1 MAPRHEY
8 LRAFRQRLEQAA
20 AIVRARDPAALVVV
34 VLDAADNSVY
44 AANLTKDDCF
54 VSDLMMEAPPE
65 GCRIVALARPN
76 RTKEL
81 AAPGQADP
89 FTLASFT
96 IKETTDFVRRML
108 PKATQETLEAFHLRT
123 FGNPRVQAYQL
134 ATTDSLEEIV
144 RGLGPGGQTV
154 DRKSTRLNSSPK
166 CAPRKPT
173 TA

>member
-1 MAPRHEY
+1 MR
-8 LRAFRQRLEQAA
+8 
-20 AIVRARDPAALVVV
+20 ISDWSSDVCS
-34 VLDAADNSVY
+34 AD
-44 AANLTKDDCF
+44 L
-54 VSDLMMEAPPE
+54 MEAPPE

-108 PKATQETLEAFHLRT
+108 PKATQETLKAFHLRT

-134 ATTDSLEEIV
+134 DTTDSHEEIV
-144 RGLGPGGQTV
+144 RGLGPGSQKIGRTHVRTPVTNAHRVRRFLLDKKHRQLFTQYTVQTY
-154 DRKSTRLNSSPK
+154 SQ
-166 CAPRKPT
+166 
-173 TA
+173 

>member
-8 LRAFRQRLEQAA
+8 LRAFLQRREQAA
-20 AIVRARDPAALVVV
+20 AIGRARDPAALVVV

-76 RTKEL
+76 PTNEL

-89 FTLASFT
+89 FTPASFT
-96 IKETTDFVRRML
+96 IQETTDFVRRML
-108 PKATQETLEAFHLRT
+108 PTATQEQQETLPPRT
-123 FGNPRVQAYQL
+123 HSNPTGHA
-134 ATTDSLEEIV
+134 
-144 RGLGPGGQTV
+144 QTI
-154 DRKSTRLNSSPK
+154 
-166 CAPRKPT
+166 
-173 TA
+173 